1 MNSNSIQDYCKRH
14 STLLFS
20 IIIPIFGF
28 GSYIWHQHKINKS
41 QKKHIENINI
51 IRQEELYNLKE
62 LHSQKIKDSE
72 RQIMELNIKL
82 QLLTSDNNNLFHEQ
96 MNNRNHNNIRYK
108 SPNDLL
114 NENNISVTE
123 T

>member
-1 MNSNSIQDYCKRH
+1 MNPNPIKTYCKEN

-20 IIIPIFGF
+20 IIIPFFSLG
-28 GSYIWHQHKINKS
+28 GYLWHQNKIN
-41 QKKHIENINI
+41 QKQEKHIENINK
-51 IRQEELYNLKE
+51 IRQEELNDLKQIHRQE
-62 LHSQKIKDSE
+62 IKNCE

-82 QLLTSDNNNLFHEQ
+82 QLLTSDNTNLFHEQ

-114 NENNISVTE
+114 NNKELSVIE

>member
-1 MNSNSIQDYCKRH
+1 MNQNPVKTYCKEN

-20 IIIPIFGF
+20 IVIPFLSLG
-28 GSYIWHQHKINKS
+28 GYLWHQSKVNKK
-41 QKKHIENINI
+41 QENHIENINK
-51 IRQEELYNLKE
+51 IRQEELNNLKE
-62 LHSQKIKDSE
+62 IHRQEIKNCE

-82 QLLTSDNNNLFHEQ
+82 QLLTSDNTNLFHEQ

-114 NENNISVTE
+114 NNNELSVIE